1 VNRPEWSEQGVGKA
15 AVAALES
22 AHIIC
27 NMNLLPWDPL
37 RALHNPSGVRLA
49 VHEVT
54 RWGMGSQE
62 MAHIARFFGQVL
74 LESPPAE
81 KVRTEVAALKAQ
93 FDKVRYCF
101 DGET

>member
-1 VNRPEWSEQGVGKA
+1 M
-15 AVAALES
+15 AALES

-62 MAHIARFFGQVL
+62 MARIARFFGQVL